1 MNVSHKKNTLNYR
14 SIYFK
19 IFLLYLFTINIAY
32 SDVAKIG
39 SITEID
45 GEVIAITEDGDERI
59 LDVYDEIYLKD
70 EILIGESS
78 SATIQ
83 FDDNTT
89 IVMKELTSLNV
100 SEFEKSG
107 AKQKFQAK
115 VGKGKII
122 IETGAIAKNANG
134 EMLIDLSNMSL
145 GIRGTRFNA
154 NVKPNGN
161 SEVALAED
169 SFGNVGQIEISSE
182 GQSTSLNSTDQ
193 VIEVT
198 ETREISQREQSEE
211 EKQEFKSVNETLVKV
226 SKIDENEL
234 TQQLEEKLAKGNLQ
248 DANNDGVVDESDV
261 EAAKEIIKEEK
272 KQKID
277 FIVENSND
285 ENTTFLSDVI
295 DQSDDQNIGE
305 TIEKIIETKDTL
317 VEGVVGNLS
326 DKDNEFI
333 TTSTSE
339 GAGLIKEKIFETIVS
354 KETDKSAE
362 VLSKVMAKSD
372 EATINSVINNIT
384 EKNTN
389 EESKLSLKVMA
400 DFSEKSPEK
409 LQILSETNKDQ
420 IDKLAVSA
428 VEKASTSNED
438 ANLIAKV
445 VSVASDELANKVV
458 EEVSKNNTDEKQD
471 LSAKVLKA
479 IVETQPNKI
488 EIINEEIKDV
498 VIKQTVEAVKT
509 QQESETNIALEDDLT
524 DAVAAIIVS
533 TDNNTASKLIEEVS
547 NIETETNLS
556 LKVMSGISDKD
567 SNKIN
572 DLAEINK
579 ESIDKLAE
587 KAVQSAQSTKEDTE
601 LIAKVVA
608 VASDAIAN
616 KVVEEVS
623 KNNTSEKQDL
633 SAKVLKAI
641 VESQPSKI
649 DIINEEIK
657 DIVIKQTVEAV
668 KTQQETETNIA
679 IEDDLTDVVAEII
692 VSTDNDTASKL
703 IEEVSNVETETNLS
717 LKVISGISE
726 KSAEKFTELAE
737 TNKDQVEKLT
747 ISAIQKAEN
756 TTEDSQRIANV
767 VAIAN
772 DELANKVVEE
782 VSKTAV
788 EEKKSLSIK
797 VLKAIV
803 DTEPEKIESINE
815 EIKEDLIEQAIEA
828 TKDQKEG
835 NLIEE
840 EDLTDAVTEIIVK
853 TDTETAAKVI
863 EEINEIDTET
873 NLSLEVIS
881 GISEKDSG
889 KLNELSDN
897 NKEQMD
903 ELTKDA
909 VQKAENTS
917 EDSEL
922 IAQVVSV
929 VNNDLVNVMIEE
941 VSKVSIEEKQ
951 TLSAKVLQKIVETE
965 PDKMEVISEDVK
977 DVMIKQTVESA
988 KNQKEGTGIEEE
1000 ENFTDIVSEIIV
1012 NTNTETASK
1021 VIEEINEIDTET
1033 NLSLEVISGISEKD
1047 SGKLNE
1053 LSDNN
1058 KEQMDE
1064 LTTDAVQKAEN
1075 TSQDS
1080 QLIANVVAVVN
1091 DDLVNKVVE
1100 EVSKTSTDEKQTL
1113 SAKVLKAIVDTE
1125 PSKIEN
1131 INEETK
1137 TTMIKQTLEAA
1148 KNQEEG
1154 QITDEENLSD
1164 VVADIVV
1171 KTDVDTASK
1180 IIEEVNNTET
1190 ETSLSLK
1197 VMSGISEKDSD
1208 KINELA
1214 ENNKENID
1222 TLTEKAIQSA
1232 TSTDEDS
1239 ELIAKVVSVASDEI
1253 ANKVVEEVSKT
1264 STEEKQDL
1272 SAKVLKAIV
1281 DTEPSKI
1288 ETLNEEIKEKVIEQ
1302 AIDAAKDQQENLT
1315 EGQTLSSEDDL
1326 TNVVADI
1333 VTKADNDTA
1342 AKVLETLN
1350 EASEDTDSKLSLSVV
1365 ENLTKKEN
1373 YEEKIE
1379 ILSVTSSVVDQSIN
1393 KIMENA
1399 VEEASNESDIEKVK
1413 NIVENSKGTLSNK
1426 LIDSANKNEESKKKI
1441 TEVIVE
1447 IVEENPEKAVEII
1460 EKNKNTNTVTETIKN
1475 KIENDEAVTSE
1486 DFEEVFDTNVSPN

>member
-1 MNVSHKKNTLNYR
+1 MNISHKKITLNYR
-14 SIYFK
+14 NFFFK
-19 IFLLYLFTINIAY
+19 IFFLYIFFTNIAF
-32 SDVAKIG
+32 SEGTKIG
-39 SITEID
+39 SITEIN
-45 GEVIAITEDGDERI
+45 GEVIAITEEGDERI

-154 NVKPNGN
+154 SIKPNGN

-169 SFGNVGQIEISSE
+169 SFGSVGQIEISSE
-182 GQSTSLNSTDQ
+182 GQSTSLTSTDQ

-198 ETREISQREQSEE
+198 ETKEIAQREQSDE
-211 EKQEFKSVNETLVKV
+211 EKQEFKSVNETLVKI

-248 DANNDGVVDESDV
+248 DANNDGVVDASDV

-277 FIVENSND
+277 FIVQNSKD

-326 DKDNEFI
+326 DKDNEYI

-339 GAGLIKEKIFETIVS
+339 GAGLIKEKIFETIVA

-409 LQILSETNKDQ
+409 LQTLSETNKDQ

-458 EEVSKNNTDEKQD
+458 EEVSKNNTLEKQD

-488 EIINEEIKDV
+488 EILNEEIKEV

-509 QQESETNIALEDDLT
+509 QQETETNIALEDDLT
-524 DAVAAIIVS
+524 DAVAAIIVN
-533 TDNNTASKLIEEVS
+533 TDNDTASKLIEEVS

-556 LKVMSGISDKD
+556 LKV
-567 SNKIN
+567 
-572 DLAEINK
+572 
-579 ESIDKLAE
+579 
-587 KAVQSAQSTKEDTE
+587 
-601 LIAKVVA
+601 IA
-608 VASDAIAN
+608 
-616 KVVEEVS
+616 
-623 KNNTSEKQDL
+623 
-633 SAKVLKAI
+633 
-641 VESQPSKI
+641 
-649 DIINEEIK
+649 
-657 DIVIKQTVEAV
+657 
-668 KTQQETETNIA
+668 
-679 IEDDLTDVVAEII
+679 
-692 VSTDNDTASKL
+692 
-703 IEEVSNVETETNLS
+703 
-717 LKVISGISE
+717 GISE
-726 KSAEKFTELAE
+726 KDGEKFTELSV
-737 TNKDQVEKLT
+737 TNKDQLEKLT

-756 TTEDSQRIANV
+756 TNEDSQLIANV
-767 VAIAN
+767 VAAAS

-782 VSKTAV
+782 VSKTAID
-788 EEKKSLSIK
+788 EKQSLSVK
-797 VLKAIV
+797 VLKAII
-803 DTEPEKIESINE
+803 DTEPKKIEIINE

-828 TKDQKEG
+828 TKDQQEG

-840 EDLTDAVTEIIVK
+840 EDLTDAVSEIIVK
-853 TDTETAAKVI
+853 TDTTTAAKVIEEINDIDTETNLSLEVISAISEKNSEIIDTLSEFDKEQMDELTIDAVQKAENTSEDSELIAQVVAVANDDLVNVMIEEVSKTSIDEKQTLSAKVLQAIVENEPDKIEIISEEVKDVMIKQTVESAKNQKEGTGIQEEENFTDIVSEIIVNTNTETASKMI

-897 NKEQMD
+897 NKEQM
-903 ELTKDA
+903 
-909 VQKAENTS
+909 
-917 EDSEL
+917 
-922 IAQVVSV
+922 
-929 VNNDLVNVMIEE
+929 
-941 VSKVSIEEKQ
+941 
-951 TLSAKVLQKIVETE
+951 
-965 PDKMEVISEDVK
+965 
-977 DVMIKQTVESA
+977 
-988 KNQKEGTGIEEE
+988 
-1000 ENFTDIVSEIIV
+1000 
-1012 NTNTETASK
+1012 
-1021 VIEEINEIDTET
+1021 
-1033 NLSLEVISGISEKD
+1033 
-1047 SGKLNE
+1047 
-1053 LSDNN
+1053 N
-1058 KEQMDE
+1058 K

-1075 TSQDS
+1075 TSEDS

-1137 TTMIKQTLEAA
+1137 TTIIKQTLEAA

-1171 KTDVDTASK
+1171 KTDVETASK

-1190 ETSLSLK
+1190 ESSLSLK

-1222 TLTEKAIQSA
+1222 NLTEKAIQSA
-1232 TSTDEDS
+1232 KSTKEDS

-1264 STEEKQDL
+1264 STEDKQDL

-1288 ETLNEEIKEKVIEQ
+1288 ETLNTEIKDKVIEQ
-1302 AIDAAKDQQENLT
+1302 AIDAAKNQQENLT
-1315 EGQTLSSEDDL
+1315 EGQTLSIEDDL
-1326 TNVVADI
+1326 TDVVADI

-1350 EASEDTDSKLSLSVV
+1350 EASEETNSKLSLSVV

-1379 ILSVTSSVVDQSIN
+1379 ILSVTSAVVDSSIN
-1393 KIMENA
+1393 KMIEKA
-1399 VEEASNESDIEKVK
+1399 VEQADTENDIEKVK

-1441 TEVIVE
+1441 TEVIVD
-1447 IVEENPEKAVEII
+1447 IVQENPEKAVEIL
-1460 EKNKNTNTVTETIKN
+1460 EKNESTNTVTETIKT
-1475 KIENDEAVTSE
+1475 KIENEEAVTTE
-1486 DFEEVFDTNVSPN
+1486 DFDEVFDTNISPN

>member
-1 MNVSHKKNTLNYR
+1 MNVSHKKITLNYR
-14 SIYFK
+14 NFFFK
-19 IFLLYLFTINIAY
+19 IFFLYIFLINIAF
-32 SDVAKIG
+32 SEGTKIG
-39 SITEID
+39 SITEIN
-45 GEVIAITEDGDERI
+45 GEVIAITEEGDERI

-182 GQSTSLNSTDQ
+182 GQSASLTSTDQ

-198 ETREISQREQSEE
+198 ETREIEQREQSDE

-248 DANNDGVVDESDV
+248 DANNDGVVDASDV

-339 GAGLIKEKIFETIVS
+339 GAGLIKEKIFETIVA

-400 DFSEKSPEK
+400 DFSEKAPEK
-409 LQILSETNKDQ
+409 LQALSETNKDQ

-458 EEVSKNNTDEKQD
+458 QEVSKNNTSEKQD

-488 EIINEEIKDV
+488 EIINDEIK
-498 VIKQTVEAVKT
+498 
-509 QQESETNIALEDDLT
+509 
-524 DAVAAIIVS
+524 
-533 TDNNTASKLIEEVS
+533 EV
-547 NIETETNLS
+547 
-556 LKVMSGISDKD
+556 
-567 SNKIN
+567 
-572 DLAEINK
+572 
-579 ESIDKLAE
+579 
-587 KAVQSAQSTKEDTE
+587 
-601 LIAKVVA
+601 
-608 VASDAIAN
+608 
-616 KVVEEVS
+616 
-623 KNNTSEKQDL
+623 
-633 SAKVLKAI
+633 
-641 VESQPSKI
+641 
-649 DIINEEIK
+649 
-657 DIVIKQTVEAV
+657 VIKQTVEAV

-679 IEDDLTDVVAEII
+679 IEDDLTDAVASII
-692 VSTDNDTASKL
+692 VSTDNDTAAKL
-703 IEEVSNVETETNLS
+703 IEEVSNVETESNLS
-717 LKVISGISE
+717 LKVIAGISE
-726 KSAEKFTELAE
+726 KSAEKFSELAQ

-767 VAIAN
+767 VAIVN

-782 VSKTAV
+782 VSKTAID
-788 EEKKSLSIK
+788 EKKSLSIK

-803 DTEPEKIESINE
+803 DTEPEKMEIINE

-840 EDLTDAVTEIIVK
+840 DDLTDAVTEIIVK
-853 TDTETAAKVI
+853 TDVTTAEKVI
-863 EEINEIDTET
+863 EEIN
-873 NLSLEVIS
+873 
-881 GISEKDSG
+881 K
-889 KLNELSDN
+889 
-897 NKEQMD
+897 
-903 ELTKDA
+903 
-909 VQKAENTS
+909 
-917 EDSEL
+917 
-922 IAQVVSV
+922 
-929 VNNDLVNVMIEE
+929 
-941 VSKVSIEEKQ
+941 
-951 TLSAKVLQKIVETE
+951 
-965 PDKMEVISEDVK
+965 
-977 DVMIKQTVESA
+977 
-988 KNQKEGTGIEEE
+988 
-1000 ENFTDIVSEIIV
+1000 
-1012 NTNTETASK
+1012 
-1021 VIEEINEIDTET
+1021 IDTET

-1075 TSQDS
+1075 TSEDS
-1080 QLIANVVAVVN
+1080 QLIANVIAVVN

-1100 EVSKTSTDEKQTL
+1100 EVSKSSTDEKQ
-1113 SAKVLKAIVDTE
+1113 S
-1125 PSKIEN
+1125 
-1131 INEETK
+1131 
-1137 TTMIKQTLEAA
+1137 
-1148 KNQEEG
+1148 
-1154 QITDEENLSD
+1154 
-1164 VVADIVV
+1164 
-1171 KTDVDTASK
+1171 
-1180 IIEEVNNTET
+1180 
-1190 ETSLSLK
+1190 
-1197 VMSGISEKDSD
+1197 
-1208 KINELA
+1208 
-1214 ENNKENID
+1214 
-1222 TLTEKAIQSA
+1222 
-1232 TSTDEDS
+1232 
-1239 ELIAKVVSVASDEI
+1239 
-1253 ANKVVEEVSKT
+1253 
-1264 STEEKQDL
+1264 L

-1288 ETLNEEIKEKVIEQ
+1288 ETLDEEIKDKVIEQ
-1302 AIDAAKDQQENLT
+1302 TIDAAKNQQENLI
-1315 EGQTLSSEDDL
+1315 EGEVLLIEDDL
-1326 TNVVADI
+1326 TDIVADI
-1333 VTKADNDTA
+1333 VTKANNNTA

-1350 EASEDTDSKLSLSVV
+1350 EVSEETDSKISLSVV
-1365 ENLTKKEN
+1365 ENLTKKDN

-1379 ILSVTSSVVDQSIN
+1379 ILSVTSTVVDDNIS
-1393 KIMENA
+1393 KIMEKA
-1399 VEEASNESDIEKVK
+1399 VEQANSENDIEKVK
-1413 NIVENSKGTLSNK
+1413 NIVENSKGTLSDK
-1426 LIDSANKNEESKKKI
+1426 LIESANKNEESKKKI
-1441 TEVIVE
+1441 TEIIVD

-1460 EKNKNTNTVTETIKN
+1460 EKNKNTTTVTETIKT
-1475 KIENDEAVTSE
+1475 KIENNEAVTSE
-1486 DFEEVFDTNVSPN
+1486 DFEDVFDTNVSPN

>member
-1 MNVSHKKNTLNYR
+1 MNFGHKRITLNYR
-14 SIYFK
+14 NFFFK
-19 IFLLYLFTINIAY
+19 IFFIYIFSINIAF
-32 SDVAKIG
+32 SQGTKIG
-39 SITEID
+39 SITEIN
-45 GEVIAITEDGDERI
+45 GEVIAITEEGDERI

-107 AKQKFQAK
+107 AKQKFKAK

-122 IETGAIAKNANG
+122 IETGAIAKNTNG

-182 GQSTSLNSTDQ
+182 GQSTSLTSTDQ

-198 ETREISQREQSEE
+198 ETREIEQREQSDE

-234 TQQLEEKLAKGNLQ
+234 TQQLEQKLAKGNLQ
-248 DANNDGVVDESDV
+248 DANNDGVVDESDI

-317 VEGVVGNLS
+317 VEGIVGNLS

-339 GAGLIKEKIFETIVS
+339 GAGLIKEKIFETIVA

-372 EATINSVINNIT
+372 GATINSVINNIT

-400 DFSEKSPEK
+400 DFSEKAPEK
-409 LQILSETNKDQ
+409 LQSLSETNKDQ
-420 IDKLAVSA
+420 IDKLAVAA

-445 VSVASDELANKVV
+445 VSVASDELVNKVV
-458 EEVSKNNTDEKQD
+458 EEVSKNNTAEKQD

-488 EIINEEIKDV
+488 
-498 VIKQTVEAVKT
+498 
-509 QQESETNIALEDDLT
+509 
-524 DAVAAIIVS
+524 
-533 TDNNTASKLIEEVS
+533 
-547 NIETETNLS
+547 
-556 LKVMSGISDKD
+556 
-567 SNKIN
+567 
-572 DLAEINK
+572 
-579 ESIDKLAE
+579 
-587 KAVQSAQSTKEDTE
+587 
-601 LIAKVVA
+601 
-608 VASDAIAN
+608 
-616 KVVEEVS
+616 
-623 KNNTSEKQDL
+623 
-633 SAKVLKAI
+633 
-641 VESQPSKI
+641 

-657 DIVIKQTVEAV
+657 ETVIKQTVEAV

-679 IEDDLTDVVAEII
+679 IEDDLTDAVAAII
-692 VSTDNDTASKL
+692 VNTDNDTASKL
-703 IEEVSNVETETNLS
+703 IEEVSNIETETNLS
-717 LKVISGISE
+717 LKVIAGIS
-726 KSAEKFTELAE
+726 KKDGDKFLELSE
-737 TNKDQVEKLT
+737 TNKEQVEKLT

-756 TTEDSQRIANV
+756 TNEDSQLIADV
-767 VAIAN
+767 VAAAD

-788 EEKKSLSIK
+788 DEKKSLSVK

-803 DTEPEKIESINE
+803 DKEPEKIEIIDD
-815 EIKEDLIEQAIEA
+815 EIKDDLIEKAIDA

-840 EDLTDAVTEIIVK
+840 EDLTDAVSEIIVK
-853 TDTETAAKVI
+853 TDTTTAAKVI
-863 EEINEIDTET
+863 EEINDIDTET

-881 GISEKDSG
+881 SISEKNSEIIDT
-889 KLNELSDN
+889 LSEI
-897 NKEQMD
+897 NKEEMD
-903 ELTKDA
+903 KLTIDA

-922 IAQVVSV
+922 IANVVAV
-929 VNNDLVNVMIEE
+929 VNDDLVNVMIEE

-951 TLSAKVLQKIVETE
+951 TLSAKVLQAIVNTE
-965 PDKMEVISEDVK
+965 PDKIDVINEEIK
-977 DVMIKQTVESA
+977 DVMIEQTVESA
-988 KNQKEGTGIEEE
+988 KNQKEGTGIQEE

-1021 VIEEINEIDTET
+1021 VIEQINEIDTVT

-1047 SGKLNE
+1047 ESKINE
-1053 LSDNN
+1053 LAENN

-1064 LTTDAVQKAEN
+1064 LTVDAVQKAEN
-1075 TSQDS
+1075 TSEDS

-1137 TTMIKQTLEAA
+1137 SNIIKQTLEAA

-1154 QITDEENLSD
+1154 QIIEEENLSD
-1164 VVADIVV
+1164 VVAEIVV
-1171 KTDVDTASK
+1171 KTDLETASK

-1190 ETSLSLK
+1190 DTTLSLK
-1197 VMSGISEKDSD
+1197 VMSGISEKDES

-1222 TLTEKAIQSA
+1222 KLTEKAVQSA
-1232 TSTDEDS
+1232 NSTKEDS

-1253 ANKVVEEVSKT
+1253 ANKLVEEVSKT
-1264 STEEKQDL
+1264 STEDKQDL

-1288 ETLNEEIKEKVIEQ
+1288 DKLDDEIKETVIDQ
-1302 AIDAAKDQQENLT
+1302 AIEAAKDQQEKLGENETLT
-1315 EGQTLSSEDDL
+1315 TEDDL
-1326 TNVVADI
+1326 TDLVADI
-1333 VTKADNDTA
+1333 VTKADTNTA
-1342 AKVLETLN
+1342 AQVLEKIEEVAET
-1350 EASEDTDSKLSLSVV
+1350 TDSKLSLSVV
-1365 ENLTKKEN
+1365 ENITKKEN
-1373 YEEKIE
+1373 FEEKLE
-1379 ILSVTSSVVDQSIN
+1379 ILSVTSTVVDENIN
-1393 KIMENA
+1393 KIVENA
-1399 VEEASNESDIEKVK
+1399 VEEASDENDIDKVK
-1413 NIVENSKGTLSNK
+1413 NIVENSKGTLANK
-1426 LIDSANKNEESKKKI
+1426 IIDSANTNDESKKKI
-1441 TEVIVE
+1441 TEVIVD
-1447 IVEENPEKAVEII
+1447 IVEENPNKAVEII
-1460 EKNKNTNTVTETIKN
+1460 ENNKNTNTVVDTVKT
-1475 KIENDEAVTSE
+1475 KIENNEAVTSE
-1486 DFEEVFDTNVSPN
+1486 DFEDVFDTNVSPN